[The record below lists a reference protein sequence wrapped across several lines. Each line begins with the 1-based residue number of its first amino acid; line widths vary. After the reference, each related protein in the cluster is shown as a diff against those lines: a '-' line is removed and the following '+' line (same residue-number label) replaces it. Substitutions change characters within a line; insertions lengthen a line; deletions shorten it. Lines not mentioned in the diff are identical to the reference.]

1 MINQKFLQQNLIQL
15 PHHQMEIIIQF
26 KLGSGAQGSVYQGFI
41 RSNNQKVAIKI
52 MTEINPREEKILQHL
67 KIHKQKY
74 LIGIYAVEKLNNQ
87 VVIVME
93 LAEMDFFQFMNTNQF
108 KTYDVDERS
117 ELFLQMAQGV
127 YQFHQIGYFHRDLKP
142 ENFVCCRDSNNK
154 LIIKLIDFGC
164 SKDQSDIGRQTLG
177 VGTPYYMAQDV
188 INSVMYTKQV
198 DIWAMGTIWY
208 EILTFQTFFQGISK
222 HNIIHQISIIKQEL
236 IDEKINKIDKCY
248 VEFREIMKE
257 MICIDLQKRIQ
268 LENAIEKIML
278 ALEKIKQQKIE
289 AKIKIKLEQDFQ
301 EKERQI
307 TYNNQMKYE
316 QLQREMK
323 VNQDNEIA
331 QQKLLLK
338 QQYEQQIM
346 NKENEIRKMIE
357 ISNKNQQNNEIQKLK
372 SELKDLQQQY
382 QQKLKQEIQLQ
393 ENKLQE
399 YLLKAKQKENEEN
412 KQQLNE
418 LQKQYQ
424 QELNKKYQEYQ
435 IQIENNNKK
444 NEFNIRKQSLNCIIN
459 LLQDVINNHLISI
472 NKQKQEINDLVLNDK
487 EKQQILNQIQN
498 FISQKQNQL
507 IQIKEN
513 LVNFNNQD
521 QNKQLNFIVEL
532 ENQYKNQ
539 FLMHDQEYQ
548 MIQQQIQSVMI
559 SQFKEQKNQ
568 VLLEI
573 QQQEEKQIQDDLSHQ
588 ILTYNQLNANFNQ
601 QLGQM
606 QQIQI
611 ICENFSIYNQNI
623 NDQFRLL
630 KNHSDF
636 IVCSLNN
643 LKIFYQQ
650 QENTVSRNL
659 INYLQ
664 TQQLEIIKLLE
675 KLEVDIKLMKN
686 YLENYEVELKQEMQ
700 KYLQGMEEKVDEIE
714 FKIVN
719 QKKED
724 NEQQDNIL
732 NLLQERLQNIKQL
745 YNQLNTLIE
754 SEISQSI
761 KQYMLIKEKYL
772 QEEHH
777 IKDLSDILYQQ
788 QQQQI
793 KINIMTKKYVEFI
806 INIQQISNQFQES
819 IQDLK
824 NELSTIQQNFNQSE
838 NSSIKNLLE
847 EKQIEVNK
855 YQEIAKKR
863 FDEIQ
868 SKAKQD
874 LLQCQMLESLKE
886 ESNAIQ
892 IELEYQKHQLRNQII
907 DLKNQSNLILKQFQ
921 SDTDQQIQK
930 LKDELQFLT
939 QDFNKQQIEFINF
952 DVKNYNYQ
960 HIIEN
965 HKKKEEEFQ
974 KLFNEVKSS
983 QEIYQKNI
991 SIIKEKYPQQNKNQ
1005 QRQQTQ
1011 QDFQSLIKI
1020 FEKKMNEKFQQLSET
1035 IRDIEQSQKKVNFY
1049 DLENQ
1054 NQKQKDW
1061 IDKQSNI
1068 VELNKKLIGFQGQ
1081 IQGMQKSSYL
1091 EINILQ
1097 SEFKDL
1103 QDQVKDFSYKIPSQD
1118 QIKSFQKSFN
1128 ENDQSFLILFSLINM
1143 IKAFKLK
1150 TYAIRL
1156 SEFEQNQIQKQNKQ
1170 NKQNKEPDRINNDQI
1185 QQSQNDINKKNVKTT
1200 HYQLRLNLTNK
1211 IQANDLMQRYKS
1223 FLQCKQ
1229 IMILTEELIN
1239 DEQQLEKQMLEVQ
1252 NYIDTR
1258 NYVKLNSALK
1268 DNQLVKKIKEKY
1280 FQHLEFSQLE
1290 VFDQIRPKK
1299 KT

>member
-15 PHHQMEIIIQF
+15 PLHQMEIVIQF
-26 KLGSGAQGSVYQGFI
+26 KLGSGAQGSVFQGFI

-52 MTEINPREEKILQHL
+52 MMEINSREEKILQHL

-93 LAEMDFFQFMNTNQF
+93 LAEMDFFKFMNTNQF

-142 ENFVCCRDSNNK
+142 ENFVCCRDSNHK

-164 SKDQSDIGRQTLG
+164 SKDQSDIGRQTLQ

-188 INSVMYTKQV
+188 INTTIYTKQI

-208 EILTFQTFFQGISK
+208 EMLTLQTFFQGISI
-222 HNIIHQISIIKQEL
+222 HNIIHQISTINQEL
-236 IDEKINKIDKCY
+236 IDEKINKLDKCY

-257 MICIDLQKRIQ
+257 MICIDIQKRIQ
-268 LENAIEKIML
+268 LENAIEKIMQ
-278 ALEKIKQQKIE
+278 ALEKIKYQKME
-289 AKIKIKLEQDFQ
+289 AKIKIKLEQEFQ

-316 QLQREMK
+316 QLQRQMK

-338 QQYEQQIM
+338 QQYEQQII
-346 NKENEIRKMIE
+346 NKEKEIRKMIE
-357 ISNKNQQNNEIQKLK
+357 IFNKNQQNNEIQKLK
-372 SELKDLQQQY
+372 SELNDLQQQY

-393 ENKLQE
+393 ENKSKE
-399 YLLKAKQKENEEN
+399 YLLQAKQKENEEN
-412 KQQLNE
+412 KQQLIE

-435 IQIENNNKK
+435 IKIENQYKK
-444 NEFNIRKQSLNCIIN
+444 DEFNIRKQQLNCIIN
-459 LLQDVINNHLISI
+459 LLQDVINNHLISV
-472 NKQKQEINDLVLNDK
+472 NKQKQEMNELVLNDK
-487 EKQQILNQIQN
+487 EKEQILNQIQN

-513 LVNFNNQD
+513 LDNFDNQD
-521 QNKQLNFIVEL
+521 QNKQFNFILEL
-532 ENQYKNQ
+532 ETQYKNQ
-539 FLMHDQEYQ
+539 FLLHDQEYQ

-559 SQFKEQKNQ
+559 SQFKEQQKQ

-573 QQQEEKQIQDDLSHQ
+573 QQQEGKQIQDDLSHQ
-588 ILTYNQLNANFNQ
+588 ILTYDQLNKNFNQ
-601 QLGQM
+601 QLSQM
-606 QQIQI
+606 EQIQI

-623 NDQFRLL
+623 NDQFKLL
-630 KNHSDF
+630 KNHSDIIAYSF
-636 IVCSLNN
+636 NN

-650 QENTVSRNL
+650 QENTVSRDL

-664 TQQLEIIKLLE
+664 IQQLEIINLLE

-686 YLENYEVELKQEMQ
+686 YLENQEVELKQEMQ
-700 KYLQGMEEKVDEIE
+700 NYLQGMEEKVNEIE
-714 FKIVN
+714 FMIVN

-732 NLLQERLQNIKQL
+732 NLLQERLQNIKQQ

-761 KQYMLIKEKYL
+761 KQYMQIKQKYL
-772 QEEHH
+772 QEEYH
-777 IKDLSDILYQQ
+777 IKVLSDKLYEQQ
-788 QQQQI
+788 QKQI
-793 KINIMTKKYVEFI
+793 KINIMTKKYSEFI
-806 INIQQISNQFQES
+806 IHIQQISNQFQES

-824 NELSTIQQNFNQSE
+824 NELSTIQQNFSQSE
-838 NSSIKNLLE
+838 NCSIKNLLE
-847 EKQIEVNK
+847 VKQIEVNK

-892 IELEYQKHQLRNQII
+892 IELGYQKRSLRNQII
-907 DLKNQSNLILKQFQ
+907 DLKNQSYQILKQFQ

-930 LKDELQFLT
+930 MKDELQMLT
-939 QDFNKQQIEFINF
+939 QDFSQQQIEFINF

-974 KLFNEVKSS
+974 KLFNEMKSS
-983 QEIYQKNI
+983 QEIYKKNI
-991 SIIKEKYPQQNKNQ
+991 LIIQEKYTLQNKKQ
-1005 QRQQTQ
+1005 QRQN
-1011 QDFQSLIKI
+1011 DFESLFKK
-1020 FEKKMNEKFQQLSET
+1020 FEKKMNEKFQQQSEN
-1035 IRDIEQSQKKVNFY
+1035 IRDIEQSYQKVNFS

-1054 NQKQKDW
+1054 NQIQQDW
-1061 IDKQSNI
+1061 IDKQSDI

-1081 IQGMQKSSYL
+1081 IQGMQKSNYL
-1091 EINILQ
+1091 EINTLQ

-1103 QDQVKDFSYKIPSQD
+1103 QDQVKDFSSKIPSQD

-1128 ENDQSFLILFSLINM
+1128 ENDQSFLILFSLIIM
-1143 IKAFKLK
+1143 IKAYKLK
-1150 TYAIRL
+1150 IYAIRL
-1156 SEFEQNQIQKQNKQ
+1156 SEFEQNQIQKQSQ
-1170 NKQNKEPDRINNDQI
+1170 QNKEPNRINNDQI
-1185 QQSQNDINKKNVKTT
+1185 EQSQNDINKKNVKKT
-1200 HYQLRLNLTNK
+1200 QNKLRLNLTSK
-1211 IQANDLMQRYKS
+1211 IQANEIMQKYKS

-1239 DEQQLEKQMLEVQ
+1239 DEQQLEKQILEIQ
-1252 NYIDTR
+1252 NYINTV

-1268 DNQLVKKIKEKY
+1268 DSQLVKEIKEKY
-1280 FQHLEFSQLE
+1280 FQNLEFYYLD

-1299 KT
+1299 KN